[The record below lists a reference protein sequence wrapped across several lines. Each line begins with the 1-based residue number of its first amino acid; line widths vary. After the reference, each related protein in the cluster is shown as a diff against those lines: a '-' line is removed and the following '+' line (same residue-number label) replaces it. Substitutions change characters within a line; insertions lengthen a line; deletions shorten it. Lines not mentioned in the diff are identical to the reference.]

1 MESPNT
7 QLESSKNY
15 TIPFTALTSLF
26 FMWGFITCMNDIL
39 IPHLKELFSL
49 NYLESMLVQFCF
61 FGAYFIGSL
70 IYFITS
76 YYKGDPINKIGYK
89 NGMLLGLLVSA
100 IGCFLFYPAAAYSTY
115 SLFLGAL
122 FILGLGFTLLQI
134 TANPY
139 VSLLGSEKGASSR
152 LNLSQAFNSLGTTIA
167 PIVGGFLIFELFSD
181 NGVLSPDATKIPYLA
196 FAVVFIVVGLI
207 IYQIKLPSF
216 KAEETVHRDL
226 GALRFPQLKLG
237 IFAIFVYVGAEV
249 SIGSFMINFLGQENI
264 MNIPEAVSKNY
275 LALYWGGAMIGRF
288 LGSVSLHPTLPA
300 SRKALYMLG
309 IAVVVFLLIFSIV
322 DLSFGQISGF
332 IIFIVLNLIAFLIG
346 KSAPARTLSVFAL
359 INVFLLLVAIF
370 SSGSLAMWSL
380 LGIGLFNSIMWS
392 NIFTLSIT
400 GLGRYTSQGSSLL
413 VMAILGGAL
422 VPLIQG
428 GLADSIG
435 LQPSFFIPAIC
446 YCYIVFYG
454 YFCDKVAKLKP
465 II

>member
-1 MESPNT
+1 MENQRD
-7 QLESSKNY
+7 QLEASKGY
-15 TIPFTALTSLF
+15 AIPFTALTSLF

-39 IPHLKELFSL
+39 IPHLKELFLL

-139 VSLLGSEKGASSR
+139 VSLLGSPKGASSR

-167 PIVGGFLIFELFSD
+167 PIIGGFLIFELFSD
-181 NGVLSPDATKIPYLA
+181 NGVLSPDATKVPYII
-196 FAVVFIVVGLI
+196 FAIIFLVVGLI

-216 KAEETVHRDL
+216 KSEETEHRDL

-249 SIGSFMINFLGQENI
+249 SIGSFMINFLGLANI
-264 MNIPEAVSKNY
+264 MDIPEAVSKNY

-288 LGSVSLHPTLPA
+288 LGSVSLHPTL
-300 SRKALYMLG
+300 SSIKKVFLMLG
-309 IAVVVFLLIFSIV
+309 ISVLVFLLIFSIV

-332 IIFIVLNLIAFLIG
+332 IIFIVLNLLAFFIG

-359 INVFLLLVAIF
+359 ANVILLLIAIF
-370 SSGSLAMWSL
+370 SNGSLAMWSL

-392 NIFTLSIT
+392 NIFTLSIV

-422 VPLIQG
+422 IPLIQG
-428 GLADSIG
+428 AIADSIG
-435 LQPSFFIPAIC
+435 LQHSYFIPVIC

-454 YFCDKVAKLKP
+454 YFCSKIAKLKP
-465 II
+465 TT

>member
-1 MESPNT
+1 MESQNT

-139 VSLLGSEKGASSR
+139 VSLLGSPKGASSR

-167 PIVGGFLIFELFSD
+167 PIIGGFLIFELFSD
-181 NGVLSPDATKIPYLA
+181 NGVLSPDATKVPYII
-196 FAVVFIVVGLI
+196 FAIIFLVVGLI

-216 KAEETVHRDL
+216 KSEETEHRDL

-237 IFAIFVYVGAEV
+237 ILAIFVYVGAEV
-249 SIGSFMINFLGQENI
+249 AIGSFMINFLGLANI
-264 MNIPEAVSKNY
+264 MDIPEAISKNY

-288 LGSVSLHPTLPA
+288 LGSVSLHPTL
-300 SRKALYMLG
+300 SSIKKVSLMLG
-309 IAVVVFLLIFSIV
+309 ISVLVFLLIFSIV

-332 IIFIVLNLIAFLIG
+332 I
-346 KSAPARTLSVFAL
+346 
-359 INVFLLLVAIF
+359 
-370 SSGSLAMWSL
+370 
-380 LGIGLFNSIMWS
+380 
-392 NIFTLSIT
+392 
-400 GLGRYTSQGSSLL
+400 
-413 VMAILGGAL
+413 
-422 VPLIQG
+422 
-428 GLADSIG
+428 
-435 LQPSFFIPAIC
+435 
-446 YCYIVFYG
+446 
-454 YFCDKVAKLKP
+454 
-465 II
+465 